1 MSNAYSHQ
9 IRPEED
15 LPEDYAFVFY
25 KLRFHLSQ
33 LVQGPIGVLQQSFN
47 ASVPVRPYWERQP
60 PPNSTTSIINMH
72 SRIDKQQDASLNNL
86 MFWMMKLF
94 DERQRF
100 LAGLNSIMDE
110 LGRIAEL
117 DPNGKEYITS
127 FVANQ
132 ISELSILSQC
142 THKIKLYLPWS
153 ATFEAREARHKE
165 VLQRD
170 YLQTQK
176 EFQSYFQCNY
186 GSSIATLGN
195 PSGGRFK
202 YPINKNR
209 SRFHVE
215 EMRSAEEK
223 LDAFW
228 LDIDRE
234 LSSKNAFSKRLRQLL
249 ASRGLQRTLEWT
261 EPTKPIPTEPNLLLK
276 PMSELHL
283 QLEKSSRFDV
293 PTPKAQTKTRGIA
306 RLSARANGAAAT
318 GTPEELSTDPV
329 FRVDKRAL
337 KVFKTIFFTP
347 SISSLPGEVTWG
359 DFVHALCLTG
369 FSAEKLYG
377 SVWVFRPTGL
387 DSDASIN
394 FHEPHPSGKTPFTT
408 ARRHG
413 RRLNRNFG
421 WKASMFV
428 LQ

>member
-86 MFWMMKLF
+86 MFWMIKLF

-117 DPNGKEYITS
+117 DPNGKGYITS

-165 VLQRD
+165 
-170 YLQTQK
+170 
-176 EFQSYFQCNY
+176 
-186 GSSIATLGN
+186 A
-195 PSGGRFK
+195 
-202 YPINKNR
+202 
-209 SRFHVE
+209 
-215 EMRSAEEK
+215 
-223 LDAFW
+223 
-228 LDIDRE
+228 
-234 LSSKNAFSKRLRQLL
+234 
-249 ASRGLQRTLEWT
+249 LQRTIS
-261 EPTKPIPTEPNLLLK
+261 KLK
-276 PMSELHL
+276 RSSSLTSNVTTVAPSLHL
-283 QLEKSSRFDV
+283 E
-293 PTPKAQTKTRGIA
+293 TPPVVASNIPSTKTGAGFMLRKCAPRKKSWMRSGLISIVNCQA
-306 RLSARANGAAAT
+306 RTHFLNVSASFLRVEDCNEPWSGPSLQNLYPLSPIFCSSQCQNCIC
-318 GTPEELSTDPV
+318 SS
-329 FRVDKRAL
+329 KRAL
-337 KVFKTIFFTP
+337 
-347 SISSLPGEVTWG
+347 
-359 DFVHALCLTG
+359 
-369 FSAEKLYG
+369 G
-377 SVWVFRPTGL
+377 STYQHQRP
-387 DSDASIN
+387 
-394 FHEPHPSGKTPFTT
+394 KQ
-408 ARRHG
+408 
-413 RRLNRNFG
+413 RL
-421 WKASMFV
+421 AV
-428 LQ
+428 